1 MTDSLTG
8 VQIRDMIT
16 AAAARVERHAAVL
29 NAINVYPVP
38 DGDTGTNMHLTLR
51 SVVEEVQ
58 RETGETAGAVL
69 KAIARGALMGARGNS
84 GVIFSQIVRG
94 LSEAAGEAR
103 EFDVHILVNGL
114 DRGTEAAYRA
124 VTKPREGTMLTVARG
139 AADSARAAASKE
151 SAGITSVLKAAMEGA
166 RATLAKTPELLPVLK
181 EAGVVDAGGQGLT
194 LLLEGAASY
203 LTGEEMPMLEML
215 SIPIV
220 EQNWVIERAH
230 LQEAGDLRYGFCTE
244 FVVHR
249 PNVTMTAIRERLN
262 PMGDSIVLVGDQ
274 ELVRVHIHT
283 DTPDDAIGYGR
294 TLGEVTKE
302 KVDNIQDQTNNF
314 FVSQQERSQQLS
326 GTISIVAVAAGD
338 GLVDVFRSLGAAVVV
353 RGGQSMNPSVQEIL
367 AAVEACPTPSV
378 ILLPNNKNV
387 VLTARQAV
395 VLTTKSVEV
404 VPTITVPQ
412 GVTAL
417 LSFNPTDDMATNSAA
432 MEEAKGVI
440 RTLEVTR
447 AVRATSIEGVSVRE
461 GQSIALID
469 DELALAEGSPDAAA
483 MAGIS
488 RLAAAELMTVYYGRD
503 VAAYQV
509 DALAD
514 EARRTYPS
522 LQVEVVYG
530 GQPHYDYIISV
541 E

>member
-1 MTDSLTG
+1 MTDKLTG
-8 VQIRDMIT
+8 PQVRDMIT

-51 SVVEEVQ
+51 SVVEEAQ
-58 RETGETAGAVL
+58 EEMGETAGAML
-69 KAIARGALMGARGNS
+69 KAMSRGALMGARGNS
-84 GVIFSQIVRG
+84 GVILSQIVYG
-94 LSEAAGEAR
+94 LSEAAGEAQT
-103 EFDVHILVNGL
+103 FDVHILVNGL
-114 DRGTEAAYRA
+114 DRGAEAAYRA
-124 VTKPREGTMLTVARG
+124 VTNPREGTMLTVARG
-139 AADSARAAASKE
+139 AADSARAAASDARA
-151 SAGITSVLKAAMEGA
+151 SVTSVLTAAMEGA

-230 LQEAGDLRYGFCTE
+230 MQESGDLRYGFCTE

-249 PNVTMTAIRERLN
+249 PSATMTAIRESLN
-262 PMGDSIVLVGDQ
+262 TMGDSIVLVGDQ
-274 ELVRVHIHT
+274 ELMRVHIHT

-302 KVDNIQDQTNNF
+302 KVDNIQDQTSNF

-387 VLTARQAV
+387 VLTANQAV
-395 VLTTKSVEV
+395 ALTAKSLQV
-404 VPTITVPQ
+404 VPTITIPQ

-417 LSFNPTDDMATNSAA
+417 LSFNPNDDIATNSTA
-432 MEEAKGVI
+432 MEEAKNAV
-440 RTLEVTR
+440 RTLEITR
-447 AVRATSIEGVSVRE
+447 AVRATSVQGVEVRE

-469 DELALAEGSPDAAA
+469 DELALAAESPQAAA
-483 MAGIS
+483 MDGLA
-488 RLAAAELMTVYYGRD
+488 RLASAELMTVYYGKD
-503 VAAYQV
+503 VTAAQV
-509 DALAD
+509 DAFAGA
-514 EARRTYPS
+514 ARQAYPS
-522 LQVEVVYG
+522 LQMEVVYG